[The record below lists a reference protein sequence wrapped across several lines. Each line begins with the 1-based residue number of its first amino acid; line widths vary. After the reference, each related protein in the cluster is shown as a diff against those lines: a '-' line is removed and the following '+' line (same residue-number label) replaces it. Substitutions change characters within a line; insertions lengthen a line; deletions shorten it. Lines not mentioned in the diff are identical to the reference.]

1 MAKLKS
7 QSQMANVKNILI
19 LFFFVSAD
27 IVSKFAAERYLDE
40 PVVLIENF
48 LRLQKSTNSGIAFG
62 LPFPNV
68 AVAAL
73 TPIVLF
79 IVWEMLRKHLHE
91 KPVRVSLI
99 LICAGALGNLVD
111 RIFRGAVVDF
121 ISFSFWP
128 SFNLADSYLTISV
141 FLLIISYAKIK

>member
-1 MAKLKS
+1 MVH
-7 QSQMANVKNILI
+7 VKNILI
-19 LFFFVSAD
+19 LLLLISAD

-48 LRLQKSTNSGIAFG
+48 LQLQKSTNSGIAFG
-62 LPFPNV
+62 LPFPNLVVV
-68 AVAAL
+68 AV

-79 IVWEMLRKHLHE
+79 IVWKMLRKHLHE
-91 KPVRVSLI
+91 KPVRISLI

-111 RIFRGAVVDF
+111 RIFRGAVLDF

-141 FLLIISYAKIK
+141 FLLIINYAKIK